1 MWNKPQLMT
10 AVSDLLLVA
19 AAAALLVAAAVWS
32 TRLPLFP
39 LHEVVV
45 MHELQEVR
53 RSEVERSLSGLLRGN
68 FFSIN
73 LEALRQSLEKLP
85 WVRHAEVRRRWPARV
100 DIRIEEH
107 QPAGRWGEGVSPS
120 SQSSQLVN
128 THGEVF
134 AAPLTRDMHLP
145 LLTGPAGSSAEVLQR
160 YAEFAQTLKPTGRR
174 PEQVALS
181 PRLAWL
187 LKLEDGMQIELG
199 REQAK
204 APISVRLQRFV
215 EFYPTVS
222 DARRAR
228 PVSVDMRYPNG
239 FALRFTPGGINFGA
253 TSTSHEIRGKK

>member
-10 AVSDLLLVA
+10 VVSDLLLVA

-39 LHEVVV
+39 LHEVAVT
-45 MHELQEVR
+45 HELQEVR
-53 RSEVERSLSGLLRGN
+53 RSEVERSLAGLLRGN
-68 FFSIN
+68 FFSVN
-73 LEALRQSLEKLP
+73 LEALRQSLERLP
-85 WVRHAEVRRRWPARV
+85 WVRHAEVRRQWPAR
-100 DIRIEEH
+100 ITISIEEH
-107 QPAGRWGEGVSPS
+107 QPAARWGEVAT
-120 SQSSQLVN
+120 QLLN

-134 AAPLTRDMHLP
+134 AAPMSREIHLP
-145 LLTGPAGSSAEVLQR
+145 VLSGPAGSSAEVLR
-160 YAEFAQTLKPTGRR
+160 HYTEFAAALKPIGRW
-174 PEQVALS
+174 PEQVTLS

-239 FALRFTPGGINFGA
+239 FALRFTPAGISRDA
-253 TSTSHEIRGKK
+253 TTTSHEVRGKK

>member
-1 MWNKPQLMT
+1 MWHKPQLMT

-19 AAAALLVAAAVWS
+19 AAAALLVATAVWA

-39 LHEVVV
+39 LREIAV

-53 RSEVERSLSGLLRGN
+53 RSEIERSLSGLLRGN
-68 FFSIN
+68 FFSVN

-85 WVRHAEVRRRWPARV
+85 WVRHAEVRRQWPARV
-100 DIRIEEH
+100 EISIEEH
-107 QPAGRWGEGVSPS
+107 QPAARWGDGSA
-120 SQSSQLVN
+120 QLVN

-134 AAPLTRDMHLP
+134 SAPLSRDIRLP
-145 LLTGPAGSSAEVLQR
+145 LLSGPAGSSADVLR
-160 YAEFAQTLKPTGRR
+160 HYAEFSQTLKPTGRR

-187 LKLEDGMQIELG
+187 LKLEDGMQLELG

-215 EFYPTVS
+215 EYYPTVS
-222 DARRAR
+222 DTRRPK
-228 PVSVDMRYPNG
+228 PVAVDMRYPNG
-239 FALRFTPGGINFGA
+239 FALRFTPTGVSRDA
-253 TSTSHEIRGKK
+253 TGTSHEVRGKQ